1 MIDPV
6 IEAKQLTLRLSDKTI
21 IDNVSFTLEQ
31 NKIYGLLG
39 RNGAGKTTLLS
50 LLAGFRNPTS
60 GAITVNGEDV
70 FENRAVVENISFIRD
85 VKMDSDSDRLEDYLK
100 GVALFRPHFDW
111 EYAMT
116 LVERFK
122 LPIDS
127 PMNKL
132 SRGMQSAAHVIIGL
146 ASRAPI
152 TIFDEAYLG
161 MDAPARD
168 IFYKEVLN
176 EYMERPRTIILS
188 THLISEVASMLEDVL
203 ILHQGSL
210 MLHDRTESLLSRGTT
225 ITGDAAA
232 VDGFTREKKVLNEQ
246 ILGQTKSAM
255 VYGELTKTERSQAE
269 RQGLQIGPV
278 ALQELFIHLTGEKHN
293 E

>member
-1 MIDPV
+1 
-6 IEAKQLTLRLSDKTI
+6 
-21 IDNVSFTLEQ
+21 
-31 NKIYGLLG
+31 
-39 RNGAGKTTLLS
+39 
-50 LLAGFRNPTS
+50 
-60 GAITVNGEDV
+60 
-70 FENRAVVENISFIRD
+70 
-85 VKMDSDSDRLEDYLK
+85 
-100 GVALFRPHFDW
+100 
-111 EYAMT
+111 
-116 LVERFK
+116 
-122 LPIDS
+122 
-127 PMNKL
+127 
-132 SRGMQSAAHVIIGL
+132 MQSAAHVIIGL

-255 VYGELTKTERSQAE
+255 VYGELTETERSQAE